1 MNARDRYDELREQ
14 SHAREPVPESR
25 PGQPR
30 DADHAEVA
38 MMPWGVHSEFSE
50 DEGPEVEID
59 EEQEGVD
66 RSEEGSETT
75 EDFDIDD
82 AIANLD

>member
-1 MNARDRYDELREQ
+1 
-14 SHAREPVPESR
+14 
-25 PGQPR
+25 
-30 DADHAEVA
+30 
-38 MMPWGVHSEFSE
+38 MPWGVNTEFTE
-50 DEGPEVEID
+50 EEGPEVDIDD
-59 EEQEGVD
+59 EEAERID